1 MNSNDA
7 KLGALVRLKFSNQF
21 KTIKLGII
29 VDSKKDSFMVK
40 WIWYNKL
47 FFMEDQHCLFNELN
61 QEYLLTETCYNK
73 QECLRCLEIIS
84 DGL

>member
-40 WIWYNKL
+40 WI
-47 FFMEDQHCLFNELN
+47 
-61 QEYLLTETCYNK
+61 CYNK